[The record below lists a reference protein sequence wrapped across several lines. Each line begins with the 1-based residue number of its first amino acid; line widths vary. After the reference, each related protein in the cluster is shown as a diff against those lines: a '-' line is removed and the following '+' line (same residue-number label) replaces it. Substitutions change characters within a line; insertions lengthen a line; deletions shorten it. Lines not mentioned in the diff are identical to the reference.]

1 MRWYDVISLIPV
13 GSLRLLRLL
22 RLASLLIR
30 LHKRGIIDLT
40 DSRVYRFFEFYFNVF
55 VDEVSDRVIIRTLDD
70 VRREI
75 KEESPIARQIIT
87 EVIAPQRELLVEH
100 LSRRIGAI
108 AQQSY
113 ENHMGAMREYV
124 EEVIAEAVDADP
136 GIRSLQRVPVLGRSV
151 TETLSQSIREIV
163 YQVFDRVIRDVSAA
177 EQNRV
182 VDEAVSVI
190 IGALLEKHP
199 ELGDLGTRMTLEA
212 LELIKERVRVQHWKE
227 RLEQREQFAAK
238 MPT

>member
-1 MRWYDVISLIPV
+1 
-13 GSLRLLRLL
+13 
-22 RLASLLIR
+22 
-30 LHKRGIIDLT
+30 
-40 DSRVYRFFEFYFNVF
+40 
-55 VDEVSDRVIIRTLDD
+55 VIIRTLDD

-87 EVIAPQRELLVEH
+87 EVIAPQRGLLVEH